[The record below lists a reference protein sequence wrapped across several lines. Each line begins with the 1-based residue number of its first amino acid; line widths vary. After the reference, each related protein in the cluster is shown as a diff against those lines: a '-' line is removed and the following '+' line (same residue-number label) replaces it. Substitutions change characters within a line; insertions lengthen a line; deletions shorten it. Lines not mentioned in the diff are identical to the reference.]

1 MLTDEQIRHEADI
14 DASYTKGL
22 HYYHNQCV
30 KTLDFSALDNTFAAT
45 VLGNDL
51 YTVSVTFTPAHKVEQ
66 YHCNCPAFFRYH
78 GACKHIIAVLKSIQ
92 HSWPAYFTSA
102 PQLPVTRETRAMLD
116 FFQNIN
122 PDNNTFKFPAPFPVR
137 LVPNYSFRLYNTK
150 QINQLDFTIGTDR
163 LYVLRDIPQFIMAMH
178 TKQEIIFGKNFTLNP
193 DTAVFD
199 DTSAALLG
207 LLKNVYDEENQ
218 RAVWSLH
225 TFSGTYASSAF
236 SESKFMKLTN
246 ASLLHFFEIMGNKP
260 FAASIHD
267 QVLDNLS
274 IQAGRPPL
282 SLDVKDHE
290 GGLRLSLSMN
300 DKVYG
305 LDADCHYIFC
315 QNTIYHVDAL
325 FAGYIKPLLMCFAE
339 NRKSEINIPTAT
351 ASEFM
356 SGVLPVLETVADI
369 TIDAAVYHKFH
380 KEQLEK
386 RVYFDKCGEGI
397 SAKIEF
403 CYGPVII
410 NPGSAT
416 ESNSPDTEGKWLLRA
431 IHQER
436 ELLNIFRQHN
446 FIWSYGQLVLPDE
459 ESVYTF
465 LQLGLPKLQ
474 TLAEVFYSDD
484 FKTVKIQPAGRISSG
499 VRINNQTDML
509 EFSLQLEDLSP
520 KDLIKLVSAYKLKK
534 KFHRLPSGAF
544 IPLDSGEFQA
554 TAKVISELGLRPAD
568 IERRLA
574 VLPKHRAFY
583 LDTLACETPELAIE
597 RSSNFKR
604 MIQAIR
610 EPQDA
615 LYTIP
620 PGIQG
625 NLRDYQKT
633 GFKWLKSLA
642 HYGLGGIL
650 ADDMGL
656 GKTLQVIALVLS
668 EKSSSGK
675 PSLVIAPTSLVY
687 NWQEEINKFAPEL
700 KAVIISGQPEER
712 FEQLK
717 DIANVDFVITS
728 YGLIRRDVE
737 LYSKTTFKYCFLDEA
752 QHIKNPNTLSAK
764 SVKQIKAK
772 SYFAL
777 TGTPIENTL
786 TELWSIFDFL
796 MPGYLRTHKA
806 FTGKFE
812 IPIVRNGD
820 QLALAELGRH
830 IKPFILRR
838 MKKAVLKELPEKIE
852 CKMVSEMTKEQT
864 RLYAAWLLKAQTE
877 FKAEVSANGFEKSQ
891 VKILSLLTRLRQIC
905 CHPALFI
912 DNYHGG
918 SGKLEMLQELIQ
930 DAVVSGHRILLFSQ
944 FTGML
949 ALVKNQLSAMQINY
963 FYLDGATKADERIKL
978 VNAFNTGQHEIF
990 LISLKAGGTGLNLTG
1005 ADMVIHYDP
1014 WWNPAVEDQ
1023 ATDRAYRLGQKNSV
1037 QVFKLIAKNTIEE
1050 KIYLLQQKKKEMI
1063 DTLIKPGENFLTK
1076 MSESEIRDLF
1086 TL

>member
-30 KTLDFSALDNTFAAT
+30 KTLDFSALDNTFTAT

-92 HSWPAYFTSA
+92 YSWSDYFTAA
-102 PQLPVTRETRAMLD
+102 PQLSMTRETRAMLD
-116 FFQNIN
+116 FFQNVSLD
-122 PDNNTFKFPAPFPVR
+122 DNAGKVPAPALVR

-163 LYVLRDIPQFIMAMH
+163 LYVLRDIPQFILAMH
-178 TKQEIIFGKNFTLNP
+178 TKQDILFGKNFTFKP
-193 DTAVFD
+193 DEAVFD
-199 DTSAALLG
+199 DISAALLG

-218 RAVWSLH
+218 RSAWSLH
-225 TFSGTYASSAF
+225 TFSGTHANSAF

-246 ASLLHFFEIMGNKP
+246 ASLLHFFNIMGTQP
-260 FAASIHD
+260 FAAAIQD
-267 QVLDNLS
+267 QVVDRLR
-274 IQAGRPPL
+274 IQTGRPPL
-282 SLDVKDHE
+282 SLDVKDRE
-290 GGLRLSLSMN
+290 GGLCLSLSTA

-325 FAGYIKPLLMCFAE
+325 FASYLKPLLLCFAE
-339 NRKSEINIPTAT
+339 NRKPEINIPTAT

-356 SGVLPVLETVADI
+356 SGVLPVLATVADI
-369 TIDAAVYHKFH
+369 TIAAAVYHKFH

-410 NPGSAT
+410 NPGSAA
-416 ESNSPDTEGKWLLRA
+416 ENSPDATGKWLLRS

-446 FIWSYGQLVLPDE
+446 FIWSFGQLVLPDAD
-459 ESVYTF
+459 SVYTF

-474 TLAEVFYSDD
+474 TLAEVFYSDA
-484 FKTVKIQPAGRISSG
+484 FKAVKIQPAGRISAG
-499 VRINNQTDML
+499 VRINTQTDML

-544 IPLDSGEFQA
+544 IPLDSSEFQA
-554 TAKVISELGLRPAD
+554 TAKIISELGLRPAD

-574 VLPKHRAFY
+574 VLPKHRALY
-583 LDTLACETPELAIE
+583 LDTLARETPDLAIE

-604 MIQAIR
+604 MVQDIR
-610 EPQDA
+610 EPQDVE
-615 LYTIP
+615 YTIP
-620 PGIQG
+620 LGLKG

-633 GFKWLKSLA
+633 GFRWLKSLA

-656 GKTLQVIALVLS
+656 GKTLQVITLVLS
-668 EKSSSGK
+668 EKGSAGE

-687 NWQEEINKFAPEL
+687 NWQEEISKFAPEL
-700 KAVIISGQPEER
+700 KAIVISGQPEER
-712 FEQLK
+712 LEQLK
-717 DIANVDFVITS
+717 DIASADFVITS

-737 LYSKTTFKYCFLDEA
+737 LYTQTTFKFCILDEA

-764 SVKQIKAK
+764 SVKRLKAK

-786 TELWSIFDFL
+786 TELWSVFDFL

-812 IPIVRNGD
+812 IPIVRNDD
-820 QLALAELGRH
+820 QQALAELGRH
-830 IKPFILRR
+830 IRPFILRR

-877 FKAEVSANGFEKSQ
+877 FETEVSANGFEKSQ
-891 VKILSLLTRLRQIC
+891 IKILALLTRLRQIC

-912 DNYHGG
+912 DNYQGG
-918 SGKLEMLQELIQ
+918 SGKLDMLQELLQ
-930 DAVVSGHRILLFSQ
+930 DAVGSGHRILLFSQ

-949 ALVKNQLSAMQINY
+949 ALIRNQLAAMGINY
-963 FYLDGATKADERIKL
+963 FYLDGATKADERLKL
-978 VNAFNTGQHEIF
+978 VNTFNAGHHEVF

-1023 ATDRAYRLGQKNSV
+1023 ATDRAHRLGQKNSV

-1050 KIYLLQQKKKEMI
+1050 KIYLLQQKKKELI

>member
-30 KTLDFSALDNTFAAT
+30 KTLDFSALDNTFTAT

-92 HSWPAYFTSA
+92 YSWSDYFTAA
-102 PQLPVTRETRAMLD
+102 PQLSMTRETRAMLD
-116 FFQNIN
+116 FFQNVSLD
-122 PDNNTFKFPAPFPVR
+122 DNAGKVPAPALVR

-163 LYVLRDIPQFIMAMH
+163 LYVLRDIPQFILAMH
-178 TKQEIIFGKNFTLNP
+178 TKQDILFGKNFTFKP
-193 DTAVFD
+193 DEAVFD
-199 DTSAALLG
+199 DISAALLG

-218 RAVWSLH
+218 RSAWSLH
-225 TFSGTYASSAF
+225 TFSGTHANSAF

-246 ASLLHFFEIMGNKP
+246 ASLLHFFNIMGTQP
-260 FAASIHD
+260 FAAAIQD
-267 QVLDNLS
+267 QVVDRLR
-274 IQAGRPPL
+274 IQTGRPPL
-282 SLDVKDHE
+282 SLDVKDRE
-290 GGLRLSLSMN
+290 GGLCLSLSTA

-325 FAGYIKPLLMCFAE
+325 FASYLKPLLLCFAE
-339 NRKSEINIPTAT
+339 NRKPEINIPTAT

-356 SGVLPVLETVADI
+356 SGVLPVLATVADI
-369 TIDAAVYHKFH
+369 TIAAAVYHKFH

-410 NPGSAT
+410 NPGSAA
-416 ESNSPDTEGKWLLRA
+416 ENSPDATGKWLLRS

-446 FIWSYGQLVLPDE
+446 FIWSFGQLVLPDAD
-459 ESVYTF
+459 SVYTF

-474 TLAEVFYSDD
+474 TLAEVFYSDA
-484 FKTVKIQPAGRISSG
+484 FKAVKIQPAGRISAG
-499 VRINNQTDML
+499 VRINTQTDML

-544 IPLDSGEFQA
+544 IPLDSSEFQA
-554 TAKVISELGLRPAD
+554 TAKIISELGLRPAD

-574 VLPKHRAFY
+574 VLPKHRALY
-583 LDTLACETPELAIE
+583 LDTLARETPDLAIE

-604 MIQAIR
+604 MVQDIR
-610 EPQDA
+610 EPQDVE
-615 LYTIP
+615 YTIP
-620 PGIQG
+620 LGLKG

-633 GFKWLKSLA
+633 GFRWLKSLA

-656 GKTLQVIALVLS
+656 GKTLQVITLVLS
-668 EKSSSGK
+668 EKGSAGE

-687 NWQEEINKFAPEL
+687 NWQEEISKFAPEL
-700 KAVIISGQPEER
+700 KAIVISGQPEER
-712 FEQLK
+712 LEQLK
-717 DIANVDFVITS
+717 DIVSADFVITS

-737 LYSKTTFKYCFLDEA
+737 LYTQTTFKFCILDEA

-764 SVKQIKAK
+764 SVKRLKAK

-786 TELWSIFDFL
+786 TELWSVFDFL

-812 IPIVRNGD
+812 IPIVRNDD
-820 QLALAELGRH
+820 QQALAELGRH
-830 IKPFILRR
+830 IRPFILRR

-877 FKAEVSANGFEKSQ
+877 FETEVSANGFEKSQ
-891 VKILSLLTRLRQIC
+891 IKILALLTRLRQIC

-912 DNYHGG
+912 DNYQGG
-918 SGKLEMLQELIQ
+918 SGKLDMLQELLQ
-930 DAVVSGHRILLFSQ
+930 DAVGSGHRILLFSQ

-949 ALVKNQLSAMQINY
+949 ALIRNQLAAMGINY
-963 FYLDGATKADERIKL
+963 FYLDGATKADERLKL
-978 VNAFNTGQHEIF
+978 VNTFNAGHHEVF

-1023 ATDRAYRLGQKNSV
+1023 ATDRAHRLGQKNSV

-1050 KIYLLQQKKKEMI
+1050 KIYLLQQKKKELI